1 MQITPK
7 FHIYRLLVK
16 IILQTGHET
25 SLQKSGQ
32 SLQKF
37 FVNFILKILL
47 KAKKKIPFLLYYFLS
62 FNYKLKISHKSMQ
75 KIKYM
80 LLYAIF
86 LFQNRYNTNSVR
98 YAITDNAEAMA
109 FFQINSFSGQIT
121 TRTSLAASKLEEF
134 KVCNYY

>member
-1 MQITPK
+1 
-7 FHIYRLLVK
+7 
-16 IILQTGHET
+16 
-25 SLQKSGQ
+25 
-32 SLQKF
+32 
-37 FVNFILKILL
+37 
-47 KAKKKIPFLLYYFLS
+47 
-62 FNYKLKISHKSMQ
+62 MQ

-86 LFQNRYNTNSVR
+86 LNFRIVTNTNSVR

-109 FFQINSFSGQIT
+109 FFQINSNSGQIT